1 MQLLRKSTRLPI
13 ILSILRLLS
22 VLCQNLHIILVF
34 LANATEYGCVYIY
47 IYVTVSEHCA
57 KRSPLY

>member
-34 LANATEYGCVYIY
+34 LANATEYGCVLLYIY
-47 IYVTVSEHCA
+47 ICNCE
-57 KRSPLY
+57 